1 MLYIYSLLATA
12 YVFIGAYYITA
23 SRELKRIESVTKS
36 PLYSHFGETLIGVST
51 IRAFGV
57 ETRFMEEVLTKL
69 DNNNAPYYFLW
80 MCNRWLSIRV
90 DFMGAMVNFIAG
102 ILILLNIERV
112 QAGWAGISLVSTLN
126 IMGLIYVST
135 LPFRSSCTLC
145 CRMGSEY

>member
-1 MLYIYSLLATA
+1 MLSLLATT
-12 YVFIGAYYITA
+12 YVFIGAYYISA

-36 PLYSHFGETLIGVST
+36 PLYSHFGETLVGVST

-80 MCNRWLSIRV
+80 MCNRWLNIRV
-90 DFMGAMVNFIAG
+90 DFMTALVSFIAG
-102 ILILLNIERV
+102 ILILLNIDRV
-112 QAGWAGISLVSTLN
+112 DAGWAGISLVSTQN

-135 LPFRSSCTLC
+135 LLMAS
-145 CRMGSEY
+145 MGST